1 MPALWAVAPGRGAS
15 AGGVIGYP
23 VDRVYQEVAFL
34 GRYVHWTLA
43 ELLSLD
49 HAERQRWVQEVTSL
63 VEPA

>member
-1 MPALWAVAPGRGAS
+1 M
-15 AGGVIGYP
+15 IGYP